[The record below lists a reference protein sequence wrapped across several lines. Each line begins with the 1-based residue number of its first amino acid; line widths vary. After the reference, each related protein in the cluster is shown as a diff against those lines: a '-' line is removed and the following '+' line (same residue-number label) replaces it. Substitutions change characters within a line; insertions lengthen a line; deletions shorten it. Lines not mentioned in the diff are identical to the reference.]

1 MYTENF
7 TVLNEKITSDLFG
20 IPTRLNHFIFDAL
33 NEKVARLVES
43 GIINKI
49 MDEQPIKPGD
59 YEPTVLTLDHLSIW
73 FYLGMALLLIST
85 FFFVFELFLG
95 KVSKFRQQKR

>member
-20 IPTRLNHFIFDAL
+20 IPLRLNHFIFDAL

-43 GIINKI
+43 GIVNKI
-49 MDEQPIKPGD
+49 MEEKPSKAGD